1 MLNLRKEDIS
11 SALSDLDLMKFILLR
26 QVWSMKRG
34 NHHFLRMESDFHNG
48 ETAHGYVKVAL
59 LNHMN

>member
-34 NHHFLRMESDFHNG
+34 NHHSCAWKVTFTMVKQRM
-48 ETAHGYVKVAL
+48 AMLKWRYL
-59 LNHMN
+59 II